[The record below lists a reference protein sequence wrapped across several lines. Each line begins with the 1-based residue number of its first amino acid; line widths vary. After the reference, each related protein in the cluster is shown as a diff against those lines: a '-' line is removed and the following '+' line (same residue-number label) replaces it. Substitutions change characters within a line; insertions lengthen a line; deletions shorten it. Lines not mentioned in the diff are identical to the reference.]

1 MLLPILILVL
11 LKGGL
16 FAFTCMAVVFSLLGL
31 DEFYRMTLP
40 GRTWER
46 TVAALAGALMPLVLQ
61 QGDFRAGMLLLAVLV
76 LASAILLLFRLRE
89 MPQMAGEV
97 ALLWAGYL
105 YVPFLM
111 SHLVLAR
118 QLPHGIAWVFMLF
131 FVVMCGDSAAYY
143 VGSAVGKHRLYPEV
157 SPKKSIEGSVGGLAG
172 SIGGAL
178 LARYLFYPELAIWH
192 AVAAALLLGTLGQV
206 GDLFE
211 SMIKRSCG
219 VKDSGSIF
227 PGHGGVL
234 DRLDSILF
242 AAPALYYYASFVALA
257 H

>member
-1 MLLPILILVL
+1 MLLPVLIMVL
-11 LKGGL
+11 LKGGPL
-16 FAFTCMAVVFSLLGL
+16 AFTCMATVFSLLGL
-31 DEFYRMTLP
+31 DEFYRMTMP
-40 GRTWER
+40 HRTLER
-46 TVAALAGALMPLVLQ
+46 ILASLAGACLPLVLL
-61 QGDFRAGMLLLAVLV
+61 QGGFRTGMLLLAVLV

-89 MPQMAGEV
+89 MPRMAADV
-97 ALLWAGYL
+97 ALLWAGFL
-105 YVPFLM
+105 YVPFLL

-118 QLPHGIAWVFMLF
+118 QLPHGMAWVFMLF

-143 VGSAVGKHRLYPEV
+143 VVSTLGKHQLYPEV
-157 SPKKSIEGSVGGLAG
+157 SPKKSIEGALGGVAG

-178 LARYLFYPELAIWH
+178 LARYLFYPELAAGH
-192 AVAAALLLGTLGQV
+192 AVMAALLLGVLGQI

-219 VKDSGSIF
+219 VKDSGFII

-242 AAPALYYYASFVALA
+242 AAPALYYYASFVVLA
-257 H
+257 F